1 MTTFRLKYFSDFKD
15 VAQKWREIFHQ
26 STLSCFCA
34 PAWHSVVLSLYN
46 NTNLTKRINQLHYFT
61 VNTASDDKVLVL
73 GFFYIKK
80 VLRKKILIFSHLMN
94 FSDYYDFIYPEH
106 FNADLFPGIIQKIA
120 ADFKV
125 EEIQFNH
132 LNPKSK
138 LLALLEKDNDYK
150 MSKLECV
157 AVHLKGDYETYL
169 QTLSKSVRQNLR
181 TARNRVTKK
190 ELIFDYQLLTKI
202 NIDQIDFDLLKKMY
216 SERNQHKNEESTYW
230 KTKII
235 KFLDHGFAEE
245 KDMFDIPKIKE
256 TDFSLGLLYLNS
268 DLVAYF
274 FGFREEGRI
283 EINRVVIND
292 EFRFYSPGLLL
303 LNEYI
308 KSEIPNGLKTFDL
321 TLGDE
326 KYKYDLGGETHFVYN
341 FKKQL

>member
-1 MTTFRLKYFSDFKD
+1 MGVNIKYYKKFQEVEKNWESIYSSSSLSYFCSP
-15 VAQKWREIFHQ
+15 KWHE
-26 STLSCFCA
+26 
-34 PAWHSVVLSLYN
+34 VVLSLLRK
-46 NTNLTKRINQLHYFT
+46 TRLTKRINQLHYFT
-61 VNTASDDKVLVL
+61 VASTPSEENQLV
-73 GFFYIKK
+73 GFFYVTNLFGKK
-80 VLRKKILIFSHLMN
+80 KLRFGHLMN
-94 FSDYYDFIYPEH
+94 FSDYYDFIYPDH
-106 FNADLFPGIIQKIA
+106 FNADLFPGIIQQIA

-125 EEIQFNH
+125 KEIQFNH
-132 LNPKSK
+132 LNPESK
-138 LLALLEKDNDYK
+138 LLAPLEKDNDYK

-157 AVHLKGDYETYL
+157 AVHLKGDYESYL

-190 ELIFDYQLLTKI
+190 ELNFDYQLLDKS
-202 NIDQIDFDLLKKMY
+202 NIDQIDFEVLKKMY

-245 KDMFDIPKIKE
+245 KDMFDIQNIKE

-308 KSEIPNGLKTFDL
+308 KTEIPNGLKTFDL

-341 FKKQL
+341 LQKKV